1 MKKRKK
7 KAKKWI
13 QYALVA
19 SHKGALHRALKV
31 PEGTRIPLATLKK
44 AAKKSGH
51 IGRMARFAENL
62 RNAQK

>member
-31 PEGTRIPLATLKK
+31 PEGQKIPLEKLRV
-44 AAKKSGH
+44 AAKRKDH
-51 IGRMARFAENL
+51 VGRMARFAENL
-62 RNAQK
+62 RK